1 MYDNNE
7 VSAALV
13 SVSELGVK
21 NTLKKVVLLVTAAIL
36 SVLHRTPTHMHAQ
49 SHLLQAAI

>member
-13 SVSELGVK
+13 SVSELEES
-21 NTLKKVVLLVTAAIL
+21 VLLVTAAIL